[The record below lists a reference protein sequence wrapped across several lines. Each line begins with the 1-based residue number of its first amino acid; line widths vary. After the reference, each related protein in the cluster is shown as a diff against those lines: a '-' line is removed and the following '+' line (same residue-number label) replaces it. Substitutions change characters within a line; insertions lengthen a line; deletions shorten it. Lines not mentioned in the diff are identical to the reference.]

1 MEILGFLL
9 RSPRQSHGGSN
20 LTRWRIIF
28 FTEEIM
34 NLFLLAADDELSS
47 TQQLLDDVWKVVT
60 EKGVTF
66 GLNLL
71 SAIVVYFVGKWIAGF
86 ALTLLGKVF
95 ERAKIDETLA
105 RFLTAI
111 ARALLMTFVI
121 LMAVNRLGIDTTSL
135 AAIMAAA
142 GVAVGFALQD
152 SLSNFAA
159 GVMIILFKPFKVNDF
174 VEAGGI
180 AGTVE
185 EISIFSTL
193 MRTGD
198 NKQIIVPNGSV
209 IGSNIVNY
217 SAKSTRRVD
226 LTVGCGYGDDLRA
239 VKAFLNELVR
249 TDSRI
254 LVDPEP
260 VVAVSELGD
269 SSVNFVVRPWVKSED
284 YWAVKWDLNERIKLG
299 FDQRGFSIP
308 YPSSDVYMHQQGAA

>member
-1 MEILGFLL
+1 
-9 RSPRQSHGGSN
+9 
-20 LTRWRIIF
+20 
-28 FTEEIM
+28 M
-34 NLFLLAADDELSS
+34 NLFLLAADDELGT

-71 SAIVVYFVGKWIAGF
+71 SAIVVYFVGKWIARF
-86 ALTLLGKVF
+86 ALTLLGRVF

-111 ARALLMTFVI
+111 ARALLLTFVI

-135 AAIMAAA
+135 AAIMAAT

-159 GVMIILFKPFKVNDF
+159 GVMIILFKPFKVDDF
-174 VEAGGI
+174 IEAGGI

-198 NKQIIVPNGSV
+198 NKQIIVPNGLI

-226 LTVGCGYGDDLRA
+226 LVVGCGYADDLRA

-284 YWAVKWDLNERIKLG
+284 YWAVKCDLNERIKLG

-308 YPSSDVYMHQQGAA
+308 YPSSDVYMHQQKAA

>member
-1 MEILGFLL
+1 
-9 RSPRQSHGGSN
+9 
-20 LTRWRIIF
+20 
-28 FTEEIM
+28 M
-34 NLFLLAADDELSS
+34 NPFLLAADVKEPTWFENFQADPWGFLLSNGE
-47 TQQLLDDVWKVVT
+47 TLGTNLLAAIAIYVGGRWVARLLLKLLDRILDQAKV
-60 EKGVTF
+60 
-66 GLNLL
+66 
-71 SAIVVYFVGKWIAGF
+71 
-86 ALTLLGKVF
+86 
-95 ERAKIDETLA
+95 DETLSG
-105 RFLTAI
+105 FLLAI
-111 ARALLMTFVI
+111 ARALLTTLVL
-121 LMAVNRLGIDTTSL
+121 LMAVSRLGVDTTSV

-159 GVMIILFKPFKVNDF
+159 GVMIILFKPFRVDDF

-209 IGSNIVNY
+209 IGGNIVNY

-239 VKAFLNELVR
+239 VKSFLEELVR
-249 TDSRI
+249 SDSRI

-260 VVAVSELGD
+260 VVAVHELGD
-269 SSVNFVVRPWVKSED
+269 SSVNFVVRPWVKTPD
-284 YWAVKWDLNERIKLG
+284 YWAVLWDLNERVKLG

-308 YPSSDVYMHQQGAA
+308 YPSSDVYMHQSGAA